1 MAFNST
7 PKTAPPEPI
16 AILGSGCRFPGGAD
30 SPAKLWELLK
40 QPRDLLT
47 EIPKGRFNIDAFYH
61 PDGTHPGST
70 NVRHSYFLE
79 ENIHAFDA
87 TFFGIKPSEAD
98 CIDPQ
103 HRILLETVFEALSN
117 ARQKL
122 ETLAGSQTAV
132 YCGLMCNDHG
142 DNIKQ
147 DLNAAPIYSATGT
160 AASILSNRV
169 SYFFDWH
176 GPSMTI
182 DTACSSSLVAVHHA
196 VQQLRSGQ
204 SDVAV
209 AAGANL
215 ILGPGAYVL
224 ESKLNMLSPDGRSR
238 MWDAAA
244 NGYARGEGVAAVVL
258 KTLSKAIRDGD
269 HIDCIIRE
277 TGINQDGRSPGIT
290 MPNHA
295 AQTALIRDT
304 YARAGL
310 DAANP
315 LQRCQYFE
323 AHGTGTPAGDPQ
335 EAEAIDT
342 AFFPKRSRAP
352 NEEPLYVGSIKTVI
366 GHTEGTAGI
375 AGLMKAS
382 SALQSATIPPNMLF
396 DNLAPRVAPFY
407 KDVRIVTRAQAWP
420 AVVPGAPRRAS
431 VNSFGFGGT
440 NAHAILESF
449 EATETTTT
457 HSSGD
462 TSVLPLVVSAN
473 TERTLKANL
482 EAILGYLEDNSRSI
496 NINALAKT
504 LFLQRSTM
512 SLRVSL
518 PAIDRGAAIRSISSE
533 LIAMDKKSGT
543 ALRSDAV
550 TCAPSILGIFT
561 GQGAQWPTMGKGLI
575 TQFSRAHTF
584 VKDLDRSLQ
593 TLPIEYRPCWTI
605 EEQLQLEDAQS
616 NVLDAEYSQP
626 LCCAVQL
633 ILIDLLTTAGVH
645 FKAVVGHSSGEI
657 ACAFAAGFL
666 TSSQA
671 IRVAH
676 LRGLTS
682 KLASSPS
689 GAAGSMLA
697 SGTSLEDAHEIC
709 ALDMFEGRLC
719 VAASNSPSSVTF
731 SGDTDAILE
740 LKDMLDDESTFARL
754 LKVDK
759 AYHSH
764 HMLSCAEAYIT
775 AMQSCVPR
783 VALDQSIPHPAWLS
797 SVHQGKIMGAED
809 VTATYWRDNLIS
821 PVLFSQAVEKAVVDF
836 DPLEM
841 AIEVGCHPAL
851 KGPCLATIQAAVNME
866 LPYVGCMERK
876 GNDILAF
883 QAALGLLW
891 QRSGP
896 AGFDATHWLSVMSPR
911 ATAESTTKSL
921 PRYAW
926 DHSKTYSIESRA
938 TRNHLHDTSERH
950 PLLGKLSGN
959 STSSS
964 LQWHQ
969 YLRQRD
975 ISWLDGHQL
984 QGQTVF
990 PGAGYA
996 VMAMEA
1002 AEHVADGRPI
1012 RLLEILDLSIGKAI
1026 TFDDEDSMVELQFIM
1041 SALPEQTSNTLALQF
1056 SCDSCLA
1063 KEQQLSWSA
1072 GGKIV
1077 ITLGEPNADALPKG
1091 TVEPPHMNSVYI
1103 DAFYAELA
1111 ALGYGYTKDFR
1122 GLQTVKRADKQSRG
1136 TIKLATFSENE
1147 RSLILHP
1154 ATLDVAFQAFIGA
1167 FMYPG
1172 DGSLTSLHVPVA
1184 IGRIAVN
1191 PYLIAQ
1197 AHADAKDIH
1206 FSSAIAPNLRQM
1218 IGGDVELTTDD
1229 FATLLQVEGFRFK
1242 PFSPPTADDDKKLF
1256 QKWVWGPYDVDTM
1269 LSKPELRA
1277 SDTEKKAAYDL
1288 ERLVFYYVRSYLER
1302 RSTLVPADSMP
1313 AYMEYYDRWCT
1324 HVLATAHSGGH
1335 PWYESSWEQ
1344 DTADLVAVVCESVI
1358 GIPDTEIIRRTGE
1371 YLLAGNI
1378 DPGSFF
1384 EVLNYDGLLTTFYET
1399 NMSSKPGN
1407 SLMVDLV
1414 RQLSHRYQNMDILEI
1429 GGGTG
1434 GATKHVIKGCEG
1446 AFNSYMFTDISAD
1459 FFESAKS
1466 IFPGELGDRADFA
1479 TLDITSE
1486 PLAQG
1491 FSAASYDLVI
1501 AANVLHAT
1509 PDLSKTLRN
1518 VRTMMKPGGRLI
1530 LLELTNPTS
1539 FRSGFVFGL
1548 FSGWWAGVEEGRA
1561 LEPFVTID
1569 QWSALMQD
1577 AGFTAVNCKS
1587 EDADS
1592 PEFPVSLFS
1601 AQAVSERTVPLL
1613 NPLAQIS
1620 EKFESPLVIIGGF
1633 TARTADIVD
1642 EIQDTLP
1649 ARHVSVVKRWEDL
1662 LEADIP
1668 TKATFLI
1675 LADIDQQLF
1684 DSLEEDNF
1692 EAVKMLLFS
1701 AANILWITDSVVEKP
1716 YHAVSIGFLR
1726 SLRLEYND
1734 VNIQALELDGPC
1746 ERASDILLSALVR
1759 LESERVWVPEGI
1771 VWTTEP
1777 ELSLK
1782 DGRLAIP
1789 RLMTDAVRNDRLNS
1803 GRRNIETIHER
1814 GSLNVALIRDEQV
1827 SYLTKVLDTGASH
1840 RSAFTA
1846 EKVDLQV
1853 LQSSSHAIKIGTE
1866 GYFYVVKGRRD
1877 DGKAPVIALTN
1888 SIASTVAVSPDAV
1901 SSPKQELS
1909 VLDVVMEAVSTTI
1922 LDGLTAG
1929 VAVVVLN
1936 TPDALIQPL
1945 LRRAREVKVTVRM
1958 LSSTGITKNGGAA
1971 LTLAL
1976 HEKELNTDIVRKF
1989 PQALARSIDLSGT
2002 TSGPTG
2008 IAARVTELLP
2018 SSCRSRLRFADLFSL
2033 SPTTVSPAGAEDLA
2047 AAAAAIVV
2055 RAQPD
2060 DHAQDETVSLSS
2072 AVDNTN
2078 VVPVHA
2084 IDWTKEATVTLR
2096 AEPIDTGALFS
2107 TDKTYLL
2114 VGLAGDMGRSLCRWM
2129 IQHGARCIV
2138 LTSRNPSI
2146 DPRWL
2151 DNMRELGGDVVVQD
2165 VTKKES
2171 VKNGLAA
2178 ISERMPAVGGI
2189 AFGPLVLQDSL
2200 FENMELDMMELVL
2213 APKIQ
2218 GAKNLHEIFSDPED
2232 PLEFFVMFSS
2242 LVMVGGN
2249 PGQSNYSAA
2258 NAYLSSLTAQRRAR
2272 GLAGSSM
2279 NIGAVYG
2286 VGFIAKA
2293 AREEDYT
2300 ISRYMFEPLSESNLH
2315 TQFAEAVVAGRPGS
2329 SEALEITTGMPFMDH
2344 IHRDHLPYFDDPR
2357 LSHFKLPNRKGRA
2370 SDSSGDVSGRGSIKE
2385 RLMRASDIDAAIAAI
2400 QDGLIDKLHIA
2411 LQLAAEDTL
2420 DSTVALV
2427 DQGVDS
2433 LVAVTIRTWFSK
2445 ELGLDMPV
2453 LKVLGGASVDDLAQ
2467 DAAGRL
2473 GPELVPALPA
2483 GTMELSDGIVD
2494 LTPDDSDTETTIP
2507 TGSSGSSDID
2517 TLDAAVLSAVLT
2529 PPTFYGSLDAG
2540 QEKANPFELLSIE
2553 EPEVTREEVMSFGQA
2568 RFWLMRHLVDD
2579 PSAFNVTVGLW
2590 MTGQISLERLGDAV
2604 NAAVQRHETY
2614 RTRFYEPEGRPDR
2627 PMQAVPR
2634 QTRMKFENVAVRDKE
2649 AALEGFRAMEHH
2661 VYDLVTGDTTRVVD
2675 FPWAENQHFLVIAYH
2690 HIVSDGWSY
2699 EMLFNEIA
2707 KIYAGESLPP
2717 APQYADFAARQRLEY
2732 DNGLMESDL
2741 AYWDAQYR
2749 TLPPVLSLLPLSQTK
2764 TRSKAVAWSYH
2775 EDTVRLQP
2783 MVAARIKDRS
2793 RKHKA
2798 TPIHFYLAA
2807 FHVLLARL
2815 TGNDDIVI
2823 GVSDANRTSLDDIS
2837 TCGFYINLLPIRQQ
2851 YDTASTFGGAI
2862 TQAKT
2867 QIQDALLH
2875 SKPTFDLLLQR
2886 LNIARA
2892 STHSPLFQVGFDY
2905 KQGQAESGRIGGA
2918 DITEVLMS
2926 RSRTA
2931 YDITLEVLDDPSK
2944 DPMITFKLQ
2953 SSVYAKE
2960 DVKPLLKS
2968 YVNLVTAFSRNP
2980 ALRVEEVQ
2988 LFSRS
2993 ELTKSLQLGK
3003 GPTVPTHWEPTMIDR
3018 LIAHAA
3024 VAPNDIALASPDTSL
3039 TYAALTD
3046 KINNIA
3052 AHLQSVGV
3060 KAGSKVLSTLSPTVD
3075 WICAFYA
3082 VMKCGAVYCPVD
3094 PTHPAT
3100 RLATIFEDCQPAA
3113 VFIDANLAVDSLP
3126 THKAAI
3132 VRIDE
3137 VSKVAETIPCQASAE
3152 AACVVLYTSG
3162 TTGVPKGHILSHAG
3176 ILNNVEG
3183 TYRLLGAVSQ
3193 RVLQHSAQTFDMSIW
3208 QALLGPATGGMT
3220 FVVPAESRRDSHKIS
3235 AIIAEQKITCTVAT
3249 PLEYSSWISI
3259 GSEHLK
3265 SAAPYTSALT
3275 GGEALS
3281 TTVLEQFRSLHLQD
3295 LKVFNSYGPAETC
3308 FYSSAIEI
3316 DYRSALPER
3325 LPLGHTIP
3333 NYSVYILDEERR
3345 PVAPGFPGDIFI
3357 GGPSVGLGYLN
3368 RPDLT
3373 AAAFIPDT
3381 FSSADEE
3388 AQGHHT
3394 LFCTGDRGRL
3404 RSDGALLFDGRGG
3417 EATQIKLRGMRVE
3430 LTDIES
3436 SILATSE
3443 GALTEA
3449 ICSLRGEGEAAYLVA
3464 HVVFT
3469 PTHPP
3474 ADRAGFLRRL
3484 RNSIPVPGYMRPA
3497 MMLELVSLP
3506 LTQHFKV
3513 DRRAIAMLPLPENT
3527 LATRD
3532 SLSGLTT
3539 DEAWLWGIWSEVL
3552 ASEVVASVTPTA
3564 EVDFIEAGGNSIL
3577 IVQLH
3582 ALLQQSIGVRM
3593 PLVEMFENTAL
3604 GEMAEMVQM
3613 HREGKE

>member
-7 PKTAPPEPI
+7 PKTAPPEAI

-47 EIPKGRFNIDAFYH
+47 AIPKRRLNIDAFYH

-103 HRILLETVFEALSN
+103 QRILLETVFEALSN
-117 ARQKL
+117 AGQKL

-132 YCGLMCNDHG
+132 YCGLMCNDHS

-160 AASILSNRV
+160 AASIQSIRV

-176 GPSMTI
+176 
-182 DTACSSSLVAVHHA
+182 DDNRYRL
-196 VQQLRSGQ
+196 QLFSRCR
-204 SDVAV
+204 
-209 AAGANL
+209 ANL

-277 TGINQDGRSPGIT
+277 TGINQDNRSPGIT

-295 AQTALIRDT
+295 AHTALIKDT

-440 NAHAILESF
+440 NAHAILESY

-462 TSVLPLVVSAN
+462 TSVLPLVVSTN

-482 EAILGYLEDNSRSI
+482 KAILGYLEDDSCSI
-496 NINALAKT
+496 NINELAQT
-504 LFLQRSTM
+504 LFLQRSTI

-518 PAIDRGAAIRSISSE
+518 PAIDRVAAIRSISSE

-550 TCAPSILGIFT
+550 TRAPSILGIFT

-575 TQFSRAHTF
+575 THFSRAHTF

-689 GAAGSMLA
+689 RAAGSMLA
-697 SGTSLEDAHEIC
+697 SGTSLGDAYEIC

-731 SGDTDAILE
+731 SGDSDAILE

-764 HMLSCAEAYIT
+764 HMLSCAESYIA
-775 AMQSCVPR
+775 AMQECVPR
-783 VALDQSIPHPAWLS
+783 VALVQSIPHPEWLS
-797 SVHQGKIMGAED
+797 SVHQGKVMRAED
-809 VTATYWRDNLIS
+809 VTPTYWRDNLVS
-821 PVLFSQAVEKAVVDF
+821 PVLFSQAVEQAVVDF

-841 AIEVGCHPAL
+841 AMEVGCHPAL
-851 KGPCLATIQAAVNME
+851 KSPCLATIQAAVNME

-883 QAALGLLW
+883 QAALGFLW

-896 AGFDATHWLSVMSPR
+896 AGFDATHWLSIMSPR

-926 DHSKTYSIESRA
+926 DNSKTYSIESRA
-938 TRNHLHDTSERH
+938 TRNHLHDISGRH

-1002 AEHVADGRPI
+1002 AAYVANGRPI

-1026 TFDDEDSMVELQFIM
+1026 TFDDENSMVELQFIM
-1041 SALPEQTSNTLALQF
+1041 SALPEQTSDTVVMSF

-1077 ITLGEPNADALPKG
+1077 ITLGEANADALPS

-1103 DAFYAELA
+1103 DAFYSELA

-1136 TIKLATFSENE
+1136 TIKLATFAEHD
-1147 RSLILHP
+1147 RALILHP

-1184 IGRIAVN
+1184 ISRIAVN

-1197 AHADAKDIH
+1197 AHAAAKDIH
-1206 FSSAIAPNLRQM
+1206 FSSAITPNLRQM
-1218 IGGDVELTTDD
+1218 IGGDVELTTEDL
-1229 FATLLQVEGFRFK
+1229 FTLLQVEGIRFK
-1242 PFSPPTADDDKKLF
+1242 PLSPPTADDDKKLF
-1256 QKWVWGPYDVDTM
+1256 QKWVWGPYDVDPV
-1269 LSKPELRA
+1269 LAKPELRA
-1277 SDTEKKAAYDL
+1277 NDTEKKAAYDL

-1302 RSTLVPADSMP
+1302 RSTLAPAGSMP
-1313 AYMEYYDRWCT
+1313 AYMEHYDRWCT
-1324 HVLATAHSGGH
+1324 HVMAIARSGGH
-1335 PWYESSWEQ
+1335 PWYETNWEQ
-1344 DTADLVAVVCESVI
+1344 DTADLVAVVCNSVI
-1358 GIPDTEIIRRTGE
+1358 GIPDTEITRRTGV
-1371 YLLAGNI
+1371 YLLAGDI

-1384 EVLNYDGLLTTFYET
+1384 RVLNHDGLLTTFYET

-1414 RQLSHRYQNMDILEI
+1414 RQLSHRYQNMDILEP

-1434 GATKHVIKGCEG
+1434 GATKQVMKGCEG

-1486 PLAQG
+1486 PTAQG
-1491 FSAASYDLVI
+1491 FSAASYDLII

-1509 PDLSKTLRN
+1509 PALSKTLRN
-1518 VRTMMKPGGRLI
+1518 VRTMMKPGGRLM
-1530 LLELTNPTS
+1530 LLELTNPAS

-1548 FSGWWAGVEEGRA
+1548 FSGWWAGVEEGRT

-1569 QWSALMQD
+1569 QWSALLQHT
-1577 AGFTAVNCKS
+1577 GFTAVNNQS

-1601 AQAVSERTVPLL
+1601 AQAVSERT
-1613 NPLAQIS
+1613 I
-1620 EKFESPLVIIGGF
+1620 
-1633 TARTADIVD
+1633 T
-1642 EIQDTLP
+1642 
-1649 ARHVSVVKRWEDL
+1649 VVTRWEDL

-1668 TKATFLI
+1668 TKATFLV
-1675 LADIDQQLF
+1675 LADLDQQLF
-1684 DSLEEDNF
+1684 VSLEEENF
-1692 EAVKMLLFS
+1692 EAVKMLLVS

-1716 YHAVSIGFLR
+1716 YHAVSVGFLR

-1734 VNIQALELDGPC
+1734 VNIQTLELDGPC
-1746 ERASDILLSALVR
+1746 ERAHEALLSALVR

-1771 VWTTEP
+1771 VWTNEP
-1777 ELSLK
+1777 ELSFK
-1782 DGRLAIP
+1782 DGKLTIP
-1789 RLMTDAVRNDRLNS
+1789 RLMTDAVRNNRLNS
-1803 GRRNIETIHER
+1803 GRRKIETIHER

-1827 SYLTKVLDTGASH
+1827 SYLTQVLDTRTSH
-1840 RSAFTA
+1840 RSPVAA
-1846 EKVDLQV
+1846 KQIGLQV
-1853 LQSSSHAIKIGTE
+1853 LQSSSHAIKIGAE
-1866 GYFYVVKGRRD
+1866 GYFYVVKGQRD
-1877 DGKAPVIALTN
+1877 DSSAPVFALAD
-1888 SIASTVAVSPDAV
+1888 SIASTVTVSPEAIF
-1901 SSPKQELS
+1901 SPTQELT
-1909 VLDVVMEAVSTTI
+1909 VLDVVMEAVSIAI
-1922 LDGLTAG
+1922 LDGLVAG
-1929 VAVVVLN
+1929 SAVVGLDS
-1936 TPDALIQPL
+1936 PRALIQPL
-1945 LRRAREVKVTVRM
+1945 LRRARKMKVAVRL
-1958 LSSTGITKNGGAA
+1958 LSTTGTEKNEGDT
-1971 LTLAL
+1971 LTLTL
-1976 HEKELNTDIVRKF
+1976 HDKELNADIVRRF
-1989 PQALARSIDLSGT
+1989 PKTFTRFVDLSGE

-2008 IAARVTELLP
+2008 IAARVIYLLP
-2018 SSCRSRLRFADLFSL
+2018 SSCRSRLRYADLFSL
-2033 SPTTVSPAGAEDLA
+2033 STTTVSPAGAEDLNA
-2047 AAAAAIVV
+2047 AA
-2055 RAQPD
+2055 
-2060 DHAQDETVSLSS
+2060 S
-2072 AVDNTN
+2072 
-2078 VVPVHA
+2078 
-2084 IDWTKEATVTLR
+2084 
-2096 AEPIDTGALFS
+2096 
-2107 TDKTYLL
+2107 
-2114 VGLAGDMGRSLCRWM
+2114 
-2129 IQHGARCIV
+2129 
-2138 LTSRNPSI
+2138 
-2146 DPRWL
+2146 
-2151 DNMRELGGDVVVQD
+2151 
-2165 VTKKES
+2165 
-2171 VKNGLAA
+2171 
-2178 ISERMPAVGGI
+2178 
-2189 AFGPLVLQDSL
+2189 
-2200 FENMELDMMELVL
+2200 
-2213 APKIQ
+2213 
-2218 GAKNLHEIFSDPED
+2218 
-2232 PLEFFVMFSS
+2232 
-2242 LVMVGGN
+2242 
-2249 PGQSNYSAA
+2249 
-2258 NAYLSSLTAQRRAR
+2258 
-2272 GLAGSSM
+2272 
-2279 NIGAVYG
+2279 
-2286 VGFIAKA
+2286 
-2293 AREEDYT
+2293 
-2300 ISRYMFEPLSESNLH
+2300 
-2315 TQFAEAVVAGRPGS
+2315 
-2329 SEALEITTGMPFMDH
+2329 
-2344 IHRDHLPYFDDPR
+2344 
-2357 LSHFKLPNRKGRA
+2357 
-2370 SDSSGDVSGRGSIKE
+2370 
-2385 RLMRASDIDAAIAAI
+2385 
-2400 QDGLIDKLHIA
+2400 
-2411 LQLAAEDTL
+2411 
-2420 DSTVALV
+2420 
-2427 DQGVDS
+2427 
-2433 LVAVTIRTWFSK
+2433 
-2445 ELGLDMPV
+2445 
-2453 LKVLGGASVDDLAQ
+2453 
-2467 DAAGRL
+2467 RL
-2473 GPELVPALPA
+2473 GPELVPALQA
-2483 GTMELSDGIVD
+2483 GTVELSDDIVD

-2517 TLDAAVLSAVLT
+2517 TVDVAVLSPGAVLT

-2540 QEKANPFELLSIE
+2540 HEKANPFELLSIE
-2553 EPEVTREEVMSFGQA
+2553 VPEVTREEVMSFGQA

-2590 MTGQISLERLGDAV
+2590 MTGQISLERLGNAV

-2614 RTRFYEPEGRPDR
+2614 RTRFYEPEGRSNR
-2627 PMQAVPR
+2627 PMQAVLR
-2634 QTRMKFENVAVRDKE
+2634 QTRMKSENVAVHDKE

-2675 FPWAENQHFLVIAYH
+2675 FHWAEDQHFLVIAYH

-2741 AYWDAQYR
+2741 AYWDAQYKI
-2749 TLPPVLSLLPLSQTK
+2749 LPPVLSLLPLSQTK
-2764 TRSKAVAWSYH
+2764 TRSMAVAWSYH

-2798 TPIHFYLAA
+2798 TPIHLYLAA

-2823 GVSDANRTSLDDIS
+2823 GGSDASRTSLDDIS
-2837 TCGFYINLLPIRQQ
+2837 TCGFYVNLLPIRQQ
-2851 YDTASTFGGAI
+2851 YDTASTFGGAV

-2867 QIQDALLH
+2867 QIQNALLH

-2918 DITEVLMS
+2918 DITDVLMS

-2953 SSVYAKE
+2953 SSIYAKE

-2993 ELTKSLQLGK
+2993 ELTKSQQLGK
-3003 GPTVPTHWEPTMIDR
+3003 GPTVPTQWEPTLIDR

-3024 VAPNDIALASPDTSL
+3024 VAPNDTALASPEASL
-3039 TYAALTD
+3039 TFAALVS
-3046 KINNIA
+3046 KINDIA
-3052 AHLQSVGV
+3052 AHLQSIGV
-3060 KAGSKVLSTLSPTVD
+3060 KAGSKVISTLSPTLD

-3094 PTHPAT
+3094 PTDPAA
-3100 RLATIFEDCQPAA
+3100 RLATMFEDCQPAA
-3113 VFIDANLAVDSLP
+3113 VFVNTTLAADSLP
-3126 THKAAI
+3126 IHKAAT

-3137 VSKVAETIPCQASAE
+3137 VSKVSEIVPCQASFA

-3162 TTGVPKGHILSHAG
+3162 TTGAPKGHILSHAG

-3183 TYRLLGAVSQ
+3183 TYRLLGAMPQ

-3220 FVVPAESRRDSHKIS
+3220 FVVPAESRRDSHKVS
-3235 AIIAEQKITCTVAT
+3235 VIIAEQKITCTVAT
-3249 PLEYSSWISI
+3249 PLEYSSWISV

-3265 SAAPYTSALT
+3265 SAASYTSALT

-3281 TTVLEQFRSLHLQD
+3281 TTVLEHFRSLHLQD

-3373 AAAFIPDT
+3373 AAGFIPDT
-3381 FSSADEE
+3381 FSSAEE
-3388 AQGHHT
+3388 KAQGHHT

-3430 LTDIES
+3430 LTDIER

-3449 ICSLRGEGEAAYLVA
+3449 ICSLRGKGEAAYLVA

-3474 ADRAGFLRRL
+3474 ADRAALLRRL

-3497 MMLELVSLP
+3497 MMLELDSLP

-3513 DRRAIAMLPLPENT
+3513 DRRAIAALPLPENT

-3604 GEMAEMVQM
+3604 GEMVQMVQM

>member
-7 PKTAPPEPI
+7 LKTAPPEAI

-47 EIPKGRFNIDAFYH
+47 AIPKRRFNIDAFYH

-117 ARQKL
+117 AGQKL

-160 AASILSNRV
+160 AASMLSNRV

-176 GPSMTI
+176 GPSMTT

-244 NGYARGEGVAAVVL
+244 NGYARGAGVAAVVL

-295 AQTALIRDT
+295 AQTALIKDT

-420 AVVPGAPRRAS
+420 AVVPGAPRSAS

-440 NAHAILESF
+440 NAHAILESY

-482 EAILGYLEDNSRSI
+482 EAILGYLEDDSCSI
-496 NINALAKT
+496 NINELAQT

-518 PAIDRGAAIRSISSE
+518 PAIDRVAAIRSISSE

-550 TCAPSILGIFT
+550 TRAPSILGMFT

-575 TQFSRAHTF
+575 THFSRAHTL

-593 TLPIEYRPCWTI
+593 TLPVEYRPCWTI

-689 GAAGSMLA
+689 RAAGSILA
-697 SGTSLEDAHEIC
+697 SGTSLGDAYEIC

-731 SGDTDAILE
+731 SGDSDAILE

-764 HMLSCAEAYIT
+764 HMLSCAESYIV
-775 AMQSCVPR
+775 AIQECVPR
-783 VALDQSIPHPAWLS
+783 VALVHSIPHPEWLS
-797 SVHQGKIMGAED
+797 SVHQGKVMRAED

-821 PVLFSQAVEKAVVDF
+821 PVLFSQAVEQAVVDF
-836 DPLEM
+836 NPLEM

-883 QAALGLLW
+883 QAALGFLW

-896 AGFDATHWLSVMSPR
+896 AGFDATHWLSIMSPR

-938 TRNHLHDTSERH
+938 TRNHLHDISGRH

-996 VMAMEA
+996 VMALEA
-1002 AEHVADGRPI
+1002 AEHVANGRPI

-1041 SALPEQTSNTLALQF
+1041 SALPEQTSDTVVMSF

-1063 KEQQLSWSA
+1063 KEQQLLWSA

-1077 ITLGEPNADALPKG
+1077 ITLGEANADALPKG

-1103 DAFYAELA
+1103 DAFYSELA

-1136 TIKLATFSENE
+1136 TIKLATFAEHD
-1147 RSLILHP
+1147 RALILHP

-1184 IGRIAVN
+1184 ISRIAVN

-1197 AHADAKDIH
+1197 AHAAAKDIH
-1206 FSSAIAPNLRQM
+1206 FSSAITPNLRQM
-1218 IGGDVELTTDD
+1218 IGGD
-1229 FATLLQVEGFRFK
+1229 

-1256 QKWVWGPYDVDTM
+1256 QKWVWGPYDVDPV
-1269 LSKPELRA
+1269 LAKPELRA
-1277 SDTEKKAAYDL
+1277 NDTEKKAAYDL
-1288 ERLVFYYVRSYLER
+1288 ERLVFYYVRSYLAR
-1302 RSTLVPADSMP
+1302 RSTLVPAGSMP
-1313 AYMEYYDRWCT
+1313 AYMEHCDRWCT
-1324 HVLATAHSGGH
+1324 HVLAIARSGGH
-1335 PWYESSWEQ
+1335 PWYETNWEQ
-1344 DTADLVAVVCESVI
+1344 DTADLVAVVCKSVI

-1371 YLLAGNI
+1371 YLLAGDI

-1384 EVLNYDGLLTTFYET
+1384 GVLNHDGLLTTFYET

-1434 GATKHVIKGCEG
+1434 GATKHVMKGCEG

-1486 PLAQG
+1486 PTAQG
-1491 FSAASYDLVI
+1491 FSAASYDLII

-1518 VRTMMKPGGRLI
+1518 VRTMMKPGGRLM
-1530 LLELTNPTS
+1530 LLELTNPAS

-1548 FSGWWAGVEEGRA
+1548 FSGWWAGVEEGRT

-1569 QWSALMQD
+1569 QWSALLQHT
-1577 AGFTAVNCKS
+1577 GFTAVNSQS

-1613 NPLAQIS
+1613 NPLTQLSATS
-1620 EKFESPLVIIGGF
+1620 ASPLVIIGGA
-1633 TARTADIVD
+1633 TARTTDLVSKTR
-1642 EIQDTLP
+1642 DTLP
-1649 ARHVSVVKRWEDL
+1649 ARQVSVVTRWEDL

-1668 TKATFLI
+1668 TKATFLV
-1675 LADIDQQLF
+1675 LADLDQQLF
-1684 DSLEEDNF
+1684 VSLEEENF

-1716 YHAVSIGFLR
+1716 YHAVSVGFLR

-1734 VNIQALELDGPC
+1734 VNIQTLELDGPC
-1746 ERASDILLSALVR
+1746 ERAHEALLSGLVR

-1771 VWTTEP
+1771 VWTNEP
-1777 ELSLK
+1777 ELSFK
-1782 DGRLAIP
+1782 DGKLTIP
-1789 RLMTDAVRNDRLNS
+1789 RLMTDAVRNNRLNS

-1827 SYLTKVLDTGASH
+1827 SYLTQVLDTGTSH
-1840 RSAFTA
+1840 RSPVAA
-1846 EKVDLQV
+1846 KQIGLQV
-1853 LQSSSHAIKIGTE
+1853 LQSSSHPIKIGAE
-1866 GYFYVVKGRRD
+1866 GYFYVVKGQRD
-1877 DGKAPVIALTN
+1877 DSSAPVFALAD
-1888 SIASTVAVSPDAV
+1888 SIASTVAVSPEAIF
-1901 SSPKQELS
+1901 SPTQELT
-1909 VLDVVMEAVSTTI
+1909 VLDVVMEAVSIAI
-1922 LDGLTAG
+1922 LDGLVAES
-1929 VAVVVLN
+1929 AVVVLDS
-1936 TPDALIQPL
+1936 PRALIQPL
-1945 LRRAREVKVTVRM
+1945 LRRARKMKVAVRL
-1958 LSSTGITKNGGAA
+1958 LSTTGTEKNEGDT
-1971 LTLAL
+1971 LTLTL
-1976 HEKELNTDIVRKF
+1976 HDKELHADIVRRF
-1989 PQALARSIDLSGT
+1989 PKAFTRFVDLSGE

-2008 IAARVTELLP
+2008 IAARVTYLLP
-2018 SSCRSRLRFADLFSL
+2018 SSCRSRLRYADLFSL
-2033 SPTTVSPAGAEDLA
+2033 STTTVSPAGAEDLNA
-2047 AAAAAIVV
+2047 AAVAIVAS
-2055 RAQPD
+2055 AQLD
-2060 DHAQDETVSLSS
+2060 DYAQNETFSLSS
-2072 AVDNTN
+2072 AVDTTKFA
-2078 VVPVHA
+2078 PVHA
-2084 IDWTKEATVTLR
+2084 IDWTKDATVTLR

-2151 DNMRELGGDVVVQD
+2151 DNMRELGGEVMVQSMD

-2171 VKNGLAA
+2171 VKSGLTA

-2200 FENMELDMMELVL
+2200 FENMELNMMELVL

-2218 GAKNLHEIFSDPED
+2218 GAKNLHEIFSDPKD

-2279 NIGAVYG
+2279 NMGAVYG

-2293 AREEDYT
+2293 SGEEDYT

-2370 SDSSGDVSGRGSIKE
+2370 SDSSGDASGRGSIKE
-2385 RLMRASDIDAAIAAI
+2385 RLLRASDIDAAIAAI
-2400 QDGLIDKLHIA
+2400 QDGLIDKLHTA
-2411 LQLAAEDTL
+2411 LQLAAEDTV
-2420 DSTVALV
+2420 DTTVALV

-2467 DAAGRL
+2467 DAASKL
-2473 GPELVPALPA
+2473 GPELVPALQA
-2483 GTMELSDGIVD
+2483 GTVELSDDIVD
-2494 LTPDDSDTETTIP
+2494 LTPDDSDTETTIS

-2517 TLDAAVLSAVLT
+2517 TVDVAVLSPGAVLT

-2540 QEKANPFELLSIE
+2540 HEKANPFELLSIE

-2590 MTGQISLERLGDAV
+2590 MTGQISLERLDNAV

-2614 RTRFYEPEGRPDR
+2614 RTRFYEP
-2627 PMQAVPR
+2627 
-2634 QTRMKFENVAVRDKE
+2634 
-2649 AALEGFRAMEHH
+2649 
-2661 VYDLVTGDTTRVVD
+2661 
-2675 FPWAENQHFLVIAYH
+2675 
-2690 HIVSDGWSY
+2690 
-2699 EMLFNEIA
+2699 
-2707 KIYAGESLPP
+2707 
-2717 APQYADFAARQRLEY
+2717 
-2732 DNGLMESDL
+2732 
-2741 AYWDAQYR
+2741 
-2749 TLPPVLSLLPLSQTK
+2749 
-2764 TRSKAVAWSYH
+2764 
-2775 EDTVRLQP
+2775 
-2783 MVAARIKDRS
+2783 
-2793 RKHKA
+2793 
-2798 TPIHFYLAA
+2798 
-2807 FHVLLARL
+2807 
-2815 TGNDDIVI
+2815 
-2823 GVSDANRTSLDDIS
+2823 
-2837 TCGFYINLLPIRQQ
+2837 
-2851 YDTASTFGGAI
+2851 
-2862 TQAKT
+2862 
-2867 QIQDALLH
+2867 
-2875 SKPTFDLLLQR
+2875 
-2886 LNIARA
+2886 
-2892 STHSPLFQVGFDY
+2892 
-2905 KQGQAESGRIGGA
+2905 
-2918 DITEVLMS
+2918 
-2926 RSRTA
+2926 
-2931 YDITLEVLDDPSK
+2931 
-2944 DPMITFKLQ
+2944 
-2953 SSVYAKE
+2953 
-2960 DVKPLLKS
+2960 
-2968 YVNLVTAFSRNP
+2968 
-2980 ALRVEEVQ
+2980 
-2988 LFSRS
+2988 
-2993 ELTKSLQLGK
+2993 
-3003 GPTVPTHWEPTMIDR
+3003 
-3018 LIAHAA
+3018 
-3024 VAPNDIALASPDTSL
+3024 
-3039 TYAALTD
+3039 
-3046 KINNIA
+3046 
-3052 AHLQSVGV
+3052 
-3060 KAGSKVLSTLSPTVD
+3060 
-3075 WICAFYA
+3075 
-3082 VMKCGAVYCPVD
+3082 
-3094 PTHPAT
+3094 
-3100 RLATIFEDCQPAA
+3100 
-3113 VFIDANLAVDSLP
+3113 
-3126 THKAAI
+3126 
-3132 VRIDE
+3132 
-3137 VSKVAETIPCQASAE
+3137 
-3152 AACVVLYTSG
+3152 
-3162 TTGVPKGHILSHAG
+3162 
-3176 ILNNVEG
+3176 
-3183 TYRLLGAVSQ
+3183 
-3193 RVLQHSAQTFDMSIW
+3193 
-3208 QALLGPATGGMT
+3208 
-3220 FVVPAESRRDSHKIS
+3220 
-3235 AIIAEQKITCTVAT
+3235 
-3249 PLEYSSWISI
+3249 
-3259 GSEHLK
+3259 
-3265 SAAPYTSALT
+3265 
-3275 GGEALS
+3275 
-3281 TTVLEQFRSLHLQD
+3281 
-3295 LKVFNSYGPAETC
+3295 
-3308 FYSSAIEI
+3308 
-3316 DYRSALPER
+3316 
-3325 LPLGHTIP
+3325 
-3333 NYSVYILDEERR
+3333 
-3345 PVAPGFPGDIFI
+3345 
-3357 GGPSVGLGYLN
+3357 
-3368 RPDLT
+3368 
-3373 AAAFIPDT
+3373 
-3381 FSSADEE
+3381 
-3388 AQGHHT
+3388 
-3394 LFCTGDRGRL
+3394 
-3404 RSDGALLFDGRGG
+3404 
-3417 EATQIKLRGMRVE
+3417 
-3430 LTDIES
+3430 
-3436 SILATSE
+3436 
-3443 GALTEA
+3443 
-3449 ICSLRGEGEAAYLVA
+3449 
-3464 HVVFT
+3464 
-3469 PTHPP
+3469 
-3474 ADRAGFLRRL
+3474 
-3484 RNSIPVPGYMRPA
+3484 
-3497 MMLELVSLP
+3497 
-3506 LTQHFKV
+3506 
-3513 DRRAIAMLPLPENT
+3513 
-3527 LATRD
+3527 
-3532 SLSGLTT
+3532 
-3539 DEAWLWGIWSEVL
+3539 
-3552 ASEVVASVTPTA
+3552 
-3564 EVDFIEAGGNSIL
+3564 
-3577 IVQLH
+3577 
-3582 ALLQQSIGVRM
+3582 
-3593 PLVEMFENTAL
+3593 
-3604 GEMAEMVQM
+3604 
-3613 HREGKE
+3613 